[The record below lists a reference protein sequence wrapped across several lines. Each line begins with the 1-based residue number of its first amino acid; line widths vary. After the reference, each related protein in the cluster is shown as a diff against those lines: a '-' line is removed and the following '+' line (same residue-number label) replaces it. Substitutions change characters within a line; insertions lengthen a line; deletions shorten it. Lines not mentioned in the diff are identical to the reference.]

1 MRLDDFGHCFES
13 IQAMFDL
20 GMRGPDPDDGCNPT
34 ADETGIDPCRV
45 TFDYPLL
52 LELLYTGSDGGL
64 RKSDLLAKFGVAD
77 TRIALKSL

>member
-1 MRLDDFGHCFES
+1 MRLDDFGHCVEGT
-13 IQAMFDL
+13 QAVFDL

-34 ADETGIDPCRV
+34 AYQTGIDPRRV

-52 LELLYTGSDGGL
+52 LESFYTGSDRWL

-77 TRIALKSL
+77 ASVTLKRL